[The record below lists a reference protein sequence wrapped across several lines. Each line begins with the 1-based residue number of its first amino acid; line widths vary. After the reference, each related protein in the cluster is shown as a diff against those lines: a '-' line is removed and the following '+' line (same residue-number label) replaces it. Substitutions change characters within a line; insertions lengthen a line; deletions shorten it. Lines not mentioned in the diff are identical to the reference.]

1 LIEGAYFHQLGH
13 CVVLERSE
21 YDNKVNGIFFSKK
34 KPSKHS
40 DLAQCIIDYVKGR
53 ATQPEIE
60 LDLSDLTN
68 FQKEIYHLVKEI
80 PRGKTSTYGN
90 LAKLAGRP
98 RAFRAVGQ
106 AMAAN
111 PFAIIVPCHRVI
123 SSNEIGGYRWGEVIK
138 KNLLT
143 LEAGEIP

>member
-1 LIEGAYFHQLGH
+1 
-13 CVVLERSE
+13 VLERSE

-34 KPSKHS
+34 KPSTHS
-40 DLAQCIIDYVKGR
+40 ALAQCIINYVKGK

-60 LDLSDLTN
+60 LDISDLTN

-80 PRGKTSTYGN
+80 PRGKTSTYGD
-90 LAKLAGRP
+90 LARLAGRP
-98 RAFRAVGQ
+98 KAFRAVGQ

-123 SSNEIGGYRWGEVIK
+123 SSNGIGGYRWGKVIK
-138 KNLLT
+138 KNLLM
-143 LEAGEIP
+143 LEAGETP